1 MIKFFLTFIIL
12 LLVLFTAFI
21 KNSTKRIDDKIFFTK
36 ENIRGYEKDL
46 EKIKLENNFL
56 SSTEK
61 LNDFKNS
68 YFDEE
73 LIKKN
78 INDIKIIH
86 KKLGKLE
93 IEELRFFNEQ

>member
-1 MIKFFLTFIIL
+1 MIKFFLTFLIL

-21 KNSTKRIDDKIFFTK
+21 KNSTKRIDDKIFFIK

-86 KKLGKLE
+86 KKMGKLE
-93 IEELRFFNEQ
+93 INELRFFNEQ

>member
-21 KNSTKRIDDKIFFTK
+21 KNSTKRIDDEIFLQKKILEDIK
-36 ENIRGYEKDL
+36 KDL

-61 LNDFKNS
+61 LNDFKNYIS
-68 YFDEE
+68 M
-73 LIKKN
+73 KSS
-78 INDIKIIH
+78 
-86 KKLGKLE
+86 
-93 IEELRFFNEQ
+93 

>member
-21 KNSTKRIDDKIFFTK
+21 KNSSKRIDDKIFFTK
-36 ENIRGYEKDL
+36 ENIRGYAKDL